1 MQVIVFSLL
10 IGVLGG
16 IAIGFQ
22 NPLASMMGTRIGLF
36 QGAFIIHLSGALVAG
51 LLVFIAPGGQLA
63 AWRSVPWYAL
73 WAGALGVIV
82 VVAVTFTIPRVG
94 VAATVGIVMTAQ
106 LIVAAWLDHNGF
118 LGSAIHTFDGMRALG
133 MTLLVAGTWL
143 VLK

>member
-1 MQVIVFSLL
+1 
-10 IGVLGG
+10 
-16 IAIGFQ
+16 
-22 NPLASMMGTRIGLF
+22 MMGTRIGLF

-82 VVAVTFTIPRVG
+82 VVAVTVTIPRVG

-118 LGSAIHTFDGMRALG
+118 LGSAIHTFDGMRAMG